1 MRGTEYAELA
11 AFLAIAEESNF
22 RRAAQ
27 RLRMSPSSLSHSMR
41 DLEERLGARLL
52 NRTTR
57 SVSPTEAGA
66 TLFSRLSPAFAEIA
80 AAVEGVQHFRD
91 RPAGKVRLNMP
102 RAAAEVVF
110 VPGSGRFA
118 QQYPEIRLEL
128 ITDDAFVDI
137 VAKGFDA
144 GVRLGEFVQ
153 RDMISVRLT
162 SDVRFAVVASPSYF
176 ASRRHPATP
185 RDLHDH
191 ACVNF
196 RFAHNG
202 ELFPWRFAKGGESL
216 EVSVDGP
223 ITTNDVNV
231 SLAAA
236 LEGAGLFRTLE
247 AQVAEH
253 IATGRLVRVLED
265 WCPSYP
271 GLFLYYP
278 SRRQMSPALRA
289 VIDFFRFRET

>member
-11 AFLAIAEESNF
+11 AFLAITEERNF
-22 RRAAQ
+22 RRAAK
-27 RLRMSPSSLSHSMR
+27 RLTMSPSALSHSMR
-41 DLEERLGARLL
+41 ELEERLGARLL

-57 SVSPTEAGA
+57 SVSPTDAGA

-80 AAVEGVQHFRD
+80 AAVEGVQAFRD

-102 RAAAEVVF
+102 RVAAEVVF

-118 QQYPEIRLEL
+118 QQYPDIRLEL

-162 SDVRFAVVASPSYF
+162 SDVGSPAYF
-176 ASRRHPATP
+176 ASHTQPITP
-185 RDLHDH
+185 RDLQDH

-196 RFAHNG
+196 RFAHSG
-202 ELFPWRFAKGGESL
+202 DLFPWRFAKGDETL

-231 SLAAA
+231 NLAAA
-236 LEGAGLFRTLE
+236 LEGAGLLRTLE
-247 AQVAEH
+247 AHVAEH
-253 IATGRLVRVLED
+253 IAAGRFVRVLED

-278 SRRQMSPALRA
+278 SRRQISPALRA
-289 VIDFFRFRET
+289 VIDFFRFKG